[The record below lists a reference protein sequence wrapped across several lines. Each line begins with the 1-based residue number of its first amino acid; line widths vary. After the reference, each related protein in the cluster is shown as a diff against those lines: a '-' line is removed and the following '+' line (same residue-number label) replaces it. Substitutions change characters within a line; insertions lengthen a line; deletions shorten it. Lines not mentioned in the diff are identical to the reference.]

1 MSDNAHPLAQA
12 LADSRRAL
20 LAFLRRQV
28 GDAALAEDLLHEV
41 FVKALTAKQT
51 PANPHGWLRTV
62 TRTTLADYYR
72 ARHLAEPLDDEVPA
86 PSESD
91 TRLHE
96 ALATCLRPLAEAL
109 PPLYRDTL
117 LATEFEG
124 RPLRELAAAEGV
136 SLSAIK
142 SRASRARALL
152 KAQVLACCQVEFDA
166 GLVDD
171 FAQRPGATCHPAGY
185 APTSENPEAPARTA
199 QGE

>member
-1 MSDNAHPLAQA
+1 MSGDAHPLAQA

-20 LAFLRRQV
+20 FAFLRRQV

-51 PANPHGWLRTV
+51 PANPGGWLRIV
-62 TRTTLADYYR
+62 ARTTVADYYR
-72 ARHLAEPLDDEVPA
+72 ARRLAEPLADDHPA
-86 PSESD
+86 PAD
-91 TRLHE
+91 PDIRPHE
-96 ALATCLRPLAEAL
+96 ALATCLRPLADAL

-136 SLSAIK
+136 SLSAVK
-142 SRASRARALL
+142 SRAARARALL
-152 KAQVLACCQVEFDA
+152 KAQVLACCQVEFAA

-171 FAQRPGATCHPAGY
+171 FAQRPGASCQPA
-185 APTSENPEAPARTA
+185 ARAPATEDAIPSARAA

>member
-1 MSDNAHPLAQA
+1 
-12 LADSRRAL
+12 
-20 LAFLRRQV
+20 V

-41 FVKALTAKQT
+41 FVKALTAKQP
-51 PANPHGWLRTV
+51 PANPGGWLRTV
-62 TRTTLADYYR
+62 ARTTLADYYR
-72 ARHLAEPLDDEVPA
+72 ARRLAEPIDDDHPA
-86 PSESD
+86 PVDSD
-91 TRLHE
+91 TRAHE
-96 ALATCLRPLAEAL
+96 ALATCLRPLADAL

-142 SRASRARALL
+142 SRAARARALL
-152 KAQVLACCQVEFDA
+152 KAQVLACCQVEFAA

-171 FAQRPGATCHPAGY
+171 FTQRPGASCQPASC
-185 APTSENPEAPARTA
+185 APTTDGPETPARAA